1 VSIRKFQ
8 AFLKTVETGSITK
21 AAAQLGYTQSA
32 VSRMIADL
40 EDTWGVTLLTRSHP
54 GVEISSEGLLLLPAL
69 QALCKDYDDLKY
81 AVSELHGLHA
91 GLIRIG
97 AFTSVATGWL
107 PLMIKAFHEQ
117 YPNIT
122 FQLVNGEYN
131 QIETW
136 LRRGNIDCGFLAL
149 PVSGDL
155 EARFLFQDA
164 LVAVL
169 PPSHPMSKAPF
180 FPVERLSAE
189 DFISLKEEQ
198 DHEITRF
205 LEGLKQK
212 PNIRYEVSND
222 FAILSMVECGLG
234 ISVVHELMLH
244 PNRYGIVKK
253 HFDIPQGRS
262 IGIAMAPGLPSST
275 VTRLFVQYAEE
286 WAKELRPAIQ
296 LNTAIAT

>member
-1 VSIRKFQ
+1 MSIRKFQ

-21 AAAQLGYTQSA
+21 AANQLGYTQSA

-40 EDTWGVTLLTRSHP
+40 EDSWGVTLLTRSHP

-69 QALCKDYDDLKY
+69 QALAKDYADLQY
-81 AVSELHGLHA
+81 LVSEIHGLHS
-91 GLIRIG
+91 GLIRVG

-136 LRRGNIDCGFLAL
+136 LRRGTVDCGFLAL
-149 PVSGDL
+149 PVAGDL
-155 EARFLFQDA
+155 DARFLFQDA
-164 LVAVL
+164 LVVVM
-169 PPSHPMSKAPF
+169 PPHHPMADAPC
-180 FPVERLSAE
+180 FPVDRLSSE

-205 LEGLKQK
+205 LEHLRQK
-212 PNIRYEVSND
+212 PNICYEVSND

-234 ISVVHELMLH
+234 ISVVHELILH

-253 HFDIPQGRS
+253 HFDIPQNRN
-262 IGIAMAPGLPSST
+262 IGIAVAPGAPSST
-275 VTRLFVQYAEE
+275 ATRLFVDYAEE
-286 WAKELRPAIQ
+286 WARELRPAIQ
-296 LNTAIAT
+296 ISAMAAV